1 MRVGGEGGGAEERL
15 SPTLRD
21 IAEAGTS
28 SKATEAKGGMPVA
41 RESSNA
47 DSLHQEGQPHLE
59 KLKKKKKKR
68 NQKTLSQH
76 CEM

>member
-1 MRVGGEGGGAEERL
+1 MGGAEERL
-15 SPTLRD
+15 IPTLRA

-28 SKATEAKGGMPVA
+28 SKATEAKGGMPMA
-41 RESSNA
+41 RESSTA

-59 KLKKKKKKR
+59 KLKKKKKKPK
-68 NQKTLSQH
+68 NPKSTL